1 MTSDMNDR
9 TSDINHQPSDIL
21 LCPGQGAQQVG
32 MGKAWFDAYPVAA
45 QTFGAADQALGYE
58 LSSICFEGPAETL
71 NRTDVAQAAI
81 YVTSVAGYQ
90 ALVEDGALNPM
101 EAAAGLSLGEF
112 TALHL
117 AGAFD
122 FHEGLELV
130 RLRGEA
136 MQAAAEQ
143 QASGM
148 VALVGADEQQANE
161 LCDRARGEGVLV
173 PANFNCPGQV
183 VVSGSKEACDRAIE
197 VAEQMELRATPL
209 NVAGAFH
216 SPLMQSAADKL
227 AEALEKVHWH
237 EFDTTVL
244 ANVTGKPHD
253 GSDISSV
260 KQRLVE
266 QLTNPV
272 RWADD
277 MQWANE
283 NLTGRY
289 VELPPGKVLS
299 GLMRRIDKK
308 TKVQNHAEP
317 AVSH

>member
-1 MTSDMNDR
+1 
-9 TSDINHQPSDIL
+9 
-21 LCPGQGAQQVG
+21 
-32 MGKAWFDAYPVAA
+32 MGKAWFEGYPVAS
-45 QTFGAADQALGYE
+45 QTFAAADHALGYE
-58 LSSICFEGPAETL
+58 LSTICFEGPAETL

-90 ALVEDGALNPM
+90 ALVEDAQLNEL

-122 FHEGLELV
+122 FTEGLELV

-136 MQAAAEQ
+136 MQQAAEQ

-148 VALVGADEQQANE
+148 VALVGADEAQAHE
-161 LCDRARGEGVLV
+161 LCERARGDDPGGVLV

-183 VVSGSKEACDRAIE
+183 VVSGSKDACDRALD
-197 VAEQMELRATPL
+197 VAEQLELRATPL

-216 SPLMQSAADKL
+216 SPLMQPAADKL
-227 AEALEKVHWH
+227 AEALENVHWD
-237 EFDTTVL
+237 EFDIPVL
-244 ANVTGKPHD
+244 SNVTGRPHD
-253 GSDISSV
+253 GRDLASV

-266 QLTNPV
+266 QLTHPV
-272 RWADD
+272 RWAND
-277 MQWANE
+277 MQWANA

-289 VELPPGKVLS
+289 VELPPGKVLA
-299 GLMRRIDKK
+299 GLMRRIEKK
-308 TKVQNHAEP
+308 TKVQNFAEP
-317 AVSH
+317 AVSG

>member
-1 MTSDMNDR
+1 MTSD
-9 TSDINHQPSDIL
+9 IEHQTSDIL

-32 MGKAWFDAYPVAA
+32 MGKAWFDQYEVAA
-45 QTFGAADQALGYE
+45 QTFAAADQALGYE
-58 LSSICFEGPAETL
+58 LSTICFEGPAETL

-81 YVTSVAGYQ
+81 YVTSVAGHQ
-90 ALVEDGALNPM
+90 ALMEEGQLQTM

-117 AGAFD
+117 AGAFN
-122 FHEGLELV
+122 FQQGLELV

-136 MQAAAEQ
+136 MQQAAEQ
-143 QASGM
+143 AESGM
-148 VALVGADEQQANE
+148 VALVGADEAQANE
-161 LCDRARGEGVLV
+161 LCDRARGEDVLV

-183 VVSGSKEACDRAIE
+183 VVSGSKTACDRALD

-216 SPLMQSAADKL
+216 SPLMQPAADQL
-227 AEALEKVHWH
+227 AEALEKVNWQN
-237 EFDTTVL
+237 FDVTVL
-244 ANVTGKPHD
+244 ANVTGQPHD
-253 GSDISSV
+253 GQDIDAV

-266 QLTNPV
+266 QLTHPV

-277 MQWANE
+277 MQWAID
-283 NLTGRY
+283 NLSGRY

-299 GLMRRIDKK
+299 GLMRRINKK
-308 TKVQNHAEP
+308 TKVQNFAEP
-317 AVSH
+317 EKVS

>member
-1 MTSDMNDR
+1 MTDEQKSNA
-9 TSDINHQPSDIL
+9 DIL

-32 MGKAWFDAYPVAA
+32 MGKAWFDASSVAGD
-45 QTFGAADQALGYE
+45 TFRAADEALGYP
-58 LSSICFEGPAETL
+58 LSTYCFEGPAETL
-71 NRTDVAQAAI
+71 NRTDVAQPAL
-81 YVTSVAGYQ
+81 YVCTIAGYHALAQ
-90 ALVEDGALNPM
+90 AGELNAM

-122 FHEGLELV
+122 FADGLELV

-136 MQAAAEQ
+136 MQQAAEQ
-143 QASGM
+143 SDSGM
-148 VALVGADEQQANE
+148 VALVGADEGQANE
-161 LCDRARGEGVLV
+161 LCERSLQQSAADSVLV

-183 VVSGSKEACDRAIE
+183 VVSGSKDACDHALT

-216 SPLMQSAADKL
+216 SPLMQPAADRL
-227 AEALEKVHWH
+227 AEALEKVTWH
-237 EFDTTVL
+237 SFNTTVL
-244 ANVTGKPHD
+244 SNVTGKPHD
-253 GSDISSV
+253 GQDVASI

-277 MQWANE
+277 MQWAID
-283 NLTGRY
+283 NLSGRY

-299 GLMRRIDKK
+299 GLMRRIHKK
-308 TKVQNHAEP
+308 TKVQNFAEP
-317 AVSH
+317 VNA